1 MFERACLP
9 GSVPPSGS
17 FSHRLE
23 SSAMPFLS
31 VFEKES
37 SSSWMISLT
46 RAGSLRSSGK
56 ASPSVATSSST
67 CFGLGLGLGLGL
79 G

>member
-1 MFERACLP
+1 
-9 GSVPPSGS
+9 
-17 FSHRLE
+17 
-23 SSAMPFLS
+23 MPFLS

-67 CFGLGLGLGLGL
+67 CFGLGLGL
-79 G
+79 